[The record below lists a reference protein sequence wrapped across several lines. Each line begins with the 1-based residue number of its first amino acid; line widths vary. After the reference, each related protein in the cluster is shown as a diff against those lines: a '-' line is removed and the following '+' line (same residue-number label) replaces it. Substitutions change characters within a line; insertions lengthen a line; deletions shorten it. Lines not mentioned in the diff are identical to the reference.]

1 MTIAHLGNYPP
12 RACGIAT
19 FTENLFRAVG
29 THRPDDDA
37 DFIVAMNDA
46 DHTYDY
52 PERVKFTIREQR
64 KADYIKAANYVN
76 SSGADVCMI
85 QHEFGIFGG
94 PDGKLLHVF
103 TDHLR
108 IPFAITFHTI
118 LKEPND
124 GQRAVMCRLGSDAA
138 QVVVMSR
145 KAVSFLQDI
154 YHIPEEKISLIEH
167 GAPCYEMEARDALRE
182 KLHFKAEAP
191 VLLTFGLLGRG
202 KGLETAIRALPT
214 VVAEHPNVRYL
225 ILGRTHPNVVA
236 HEGEAYRESLIEMA
250 RELGVADNLEMRA
263 EFVEEDELC
272 EYLTAADIYVTP
284 YPNEAQITSGTL
296 TYAIGAGAAIVST
309 PFWHAQ
315 ELLEDG
321 RGFTF
326 NFNDPADLAR
336 QLNRLLGDEQL
347 LRATRERSAAYGQ
360 TIMWPEQGK
369 SYLAMLHEI
378 AQDGQPTA
386 PDADQLRALRRL
398 KFPAATLRQIERLTD
413 STGIVQHAKYAIPNY
428 LEGYCID
435 DNCRA
440 LITAALAHERKPGS
454 RTADLVD
461 TYLAFLFYVQR
472 ENGQFGN
479 FVSYDRRSIDHIG
492 SDDSFGRTVWSL
504 GFFLNK
510 PARND
515 QHQLA
520 REMLDRSIPHIAAL
534 RSPRAV
540 AYAIMGLSEFIEA
553 EPSAAHLGAQVVR
566 LAEYLAGLYEQVA
579 SADWQWFENY
589 LTYANAILPLA
600 LLRAGRYA
608 EDPTRL
614 RGVADATS
622 AFLTAHTFRNGILE
636 PVGCHGFFV
645 RGEQIT
651 HWDQQPIDVMLTQ
664 LLHLEYYAQDNDLR
678 ELNRAVTCFNW
689 FHGKNTLNV
698 EMYCPETGGCFDG
711 LTRNGPNANQGAES
725 TLAYWMAYYS
735 LRRVADRLSE
745 IEVRGSGKL
754 IKVSDMLL
762 PDWREGDFMS

>member
-1 MTIAHLGNYPP
+1 MKIAHLGNFPP

-19 FTENLFRAVG
+19 FTENLVRAVAG
-29 THRPDDDA
+29 HRPPDNE
-37 DFIVAMNDA
+37 DFIIAMNDA
-46 DHTYDY
+46 DHDYDY
-52 PERVKFTIREQR
+52 PAQVKLTIREQR
-64 KADYIKAANYVN
+64 KADYIKAANFVN
-76 SSGADVCMI
+76 RSGVDICMI

-94 PDGKLLHVF
+94 PDGNLLHVF

-108 IPFAITFHTI
+108 VPFAITFHTI

-124 GQRAVMCRLGSDAA
+124 GQRAVMCRLGRDAA

-154 YHIPEEKISLIEH
+154 YHIPESKISLIEH
-167 GAPCYEMEARDALRE
+167 GAPCYELDERDVLRE
-182 KLHFKAEAP
+182 KLHFKADAP

-202 KGLETAIRALPT
+202 KGLETAIQALPA

-236 HEGEAYRESLIEMA
+236 HEGEAYRESLIAMA
-250 RELGVADNLEMRA
+250 QELGVADNLEMRA

-315 ELLEDG
+315 ELLDEG

-326 NFNDPADLAR
+326 GFNDPADLAR

-347 LRATRERSAAYGQ
+347 LRTTREKSAAYGQ

-369 SYLAMLHEI
+369 TYLRMLEQQ
-378 AQDGQPTA
+378 AATPT
-386 PDADQLRALRRL
+386 PSADDTKQLRTLRRL

-440 LITAALAHERKPGS
+440 LITAALAHERKPGT
-454 RTADLVD
+454 RTAALVD
-461 TYLAFLFYVQR
+461 TYLAFLFYLQR

-479 FVSYDRRSIDHIG
+479 FVGYDRRSIDHIG
-492 SDDSFGRTVWSL
+492 SEDSFGRTLWSL

-510 PARND
+510 PARED
-515 QHQLA
+515 QHRLA
-520 REMLDRSIPHIAAL
+520 RELLDRALPRVAAL
-534 RSPRAV
+534 KSPRAV
-540 AYAIMGLSEFIEA
+540 AYAIMGLSEFIESS
-553 EPSAAHLGAQVVR
+553 PDAAYLGNQIVR
-566 LAEYLAGLYEQVA
+566 SAEYLAGLYDNTA
-579 SADWQWFENY
+579 SDDWRWFENY
-589 LTYANAILPLA
+589 LTYANAMLPLA
-600 LLRAGRYA
+600 LLRASRYA
-608 EDPTRL
+608 DDPERL
-614 RGVADATS
+614 RRVADATT
-622 AFLTAHTFRNGILE
+622 AFLSKHTFRNNLLE

-645 RGEQIT
+645 RGQEIT

-664 LLHLEYYAQDNDLR
+664 LLHLEYYAQDGNLA
-678 ELNRAVTCFNW
+678 ELERAATCFSW
-689 FHGKNTLNV
+689 FHGKNTLGI
-698 EMYCPETGGCFDG
+698 EMYCEATGGCFDG
-711 LTRNGPNANQGAES
+711 LTRNGANQNQGAES
-725 TLAYWMAYYS
+725 TLAYWMAHYS
-735 LRRVADRLSE
+735 LRRVTDRLVESDT
-745 IEVRGSGKL
+745 GGAAKT
-754 IKVSDMLL
+754 IKVSDMILL
-762 PDWREGDFMS
+762 NKK